1 MPPLTSLARQKF
13 TEAVEDALNQQI
25 NTELTAGYAYQAIAS
40 WSARDTVALNG
51 FARYYGKMA
60 EEERGHAQKFIDYMA
75 RRGGQ
80 VVFKPIAAPDSE
92 WRCALNVVEG
102 ALKMERDVNE
112 SLLNLHRI
120 ASENEDPQLTDFLE
134 GEFLGDQVEDVK
146 QAADLLTQLKRAGT
160 DGLGLYLFDQQLDR
174 MASSSS

>member
-1 MPPLTSLARQKF
+1 MPSPSLARQNF
-13 TEAVEDALNQQI
+13 TEAAEDALNQQI
-25 NTELTAGYAYQAIAS
+25 NTELTAGYAYQTIAS
-40 WSARDTVALNG
+40 WCARDTVALNG

-75 RRGGQ
+75 KRGGR
-80 VVFKPIAAPDSE
+80 VVFKSITAPDPE
-92 WRCALNVVEG
+92 WKSALNIVES

-120 ASENEDPQLTDFLE
+120 AAENEDAQLADFLE
-134 GEFLGDQVEDVK
+134 GEFLGDQVEDIQK
-146 QAADLLTQLKRAGT
+146 AAELIAQLKRAGT

-174 MASSSS
+174 MTLSSS